1 MERENSSIQQVQDQ
15 ESRVMRHF
23 RKSANGRRKRRT
35 RRANGVLAA
44 NGRRASW
51 QKDQELRD
59 MVSRAWSS
67 LALNEQVAVLLQR
80 LANRTRG
87 C

>member
-1 MERENSSIQQVQDQ
+1 MEG
-15 ESRVMRHF
+15 
-23 RKSANGRRKRRT
+23 GRGGPGVRT
-35 RRANGVLAA
+35 GAVAA

-67 LALNEQVAVLLQR
+67 LALNEQVAVLLGR
-80 LANRTRG
+80 LAH
-87 C
+87 

>member
-1 MERENSSIQQVQDQ
+1 MERENSNIQQVQDQ
-15 ESRVMRHF
+15 ESRVMRHL
-23 RKSANGRRKRRT
+23 RKSANGRRKRRA
-35 RRANGVLAA
+35 RRANGAVAA

-59 MVSRAWSS
+59 TVSRAWSS

-80 LANRTRG
+80 LAN
-87 C
+87 